1 MVKEFSKGSAQR
13 TSGGVVDAMLINM
26 PDLSMHLKL
35 KNLIHYFMDTMN
47 SQMLQPYDP
56 AQTGNLSKA
65 LDHLCG
71 IERLRPAALGD
82 DILKMVGDF
91 IADARELTSLMDECA
106 LPTRSIQAD
115 ISPSVRLTAKASRLE
130 WLSVCI
136 LEEMKSPVV
145 HSRSA

>member
-1 MVKEFSKGSAQR
+1 MVKEVQKGAAQR

-26 PDLSMHLKL
+26 PDLSLHLKL

-47 SQMLQPYDP
+47 SQMVQSYDL
-56 AQTGNLSKA
+56 AETVNLSKA
-65 LDHLCG
+65 LDHLCD

-82 DILKMVGDF
+82 DIMKMVGNF
-91 IADARELTSLMDECA
+91 IADARELVALMNECA
-106 LPTRSIQAD
+106 MPTRSIQPD
-115 ISPSVRLTAKASRLE
+115 ISPSARLTAKASRLE

-136 LEEMKSPVV
+136 LEEMRSTVV